1 MMWVMVEA
9 DKRLLSYCLFSYG
22 EFDNLAVTIEASYLG
37 ATPSFFD

>member
-1 MMWVMVEA
+1 M
-9 DKRLLSYCLFSYG
+9 SYCLFSYG